1 MFKLFEVYNEN
12 SERVFYTEEK
22 ECLPSKHQI
31 DLMLKQRWKIKI
43 DNKTATKKIINE
55 IY

>member
-12 SERVFYTEEK
+12 NERVFYTEEAI
-22 ECLPSKHQI
+22 CLPPKRQI

-43 DNKTATKKIINE
+43 DNKVASKKMINE